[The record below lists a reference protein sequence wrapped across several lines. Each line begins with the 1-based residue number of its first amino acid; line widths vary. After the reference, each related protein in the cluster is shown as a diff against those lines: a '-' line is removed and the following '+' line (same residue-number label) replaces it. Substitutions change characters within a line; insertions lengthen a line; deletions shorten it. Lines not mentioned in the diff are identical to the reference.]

1 MQGRMDAAVALSRD
15 DLRQGRGGQHRRR
28 LPRRRRFH
36 RLGQGEA
43 GTLLRHALSRPL
55 RSRLRQ
61 AHARGLAL
69 RRPRR
74 GIPRRRKLARRL
86 PQRGLSEGT
95 HGDRGT
101 ANPSVQDMIAPAQ
114 DKQKEIAFFD
124 GHAAADDYDVF
135 TPQSSARLID
145 AFVKL
150 TGLPRSARVIDLG
163 CGSGTFTALLAR
175 VGLDISAKL
184 VAVGRRKHP
193 QIEFVAGDIERLP
206 FPAAS
211 FDGALLSGVVHH
223 FPDPSPCAAE
233 TFRLLRPRGRFLAFD
248 PNRMNPFM
256 WLYRDRASP
265 FYSSVGVTENER
277 PVLAR
282 EVAAVFERA
291 GFAVSSHYLS
301 GLAYR
306 YVASRRA
313 QLALPLYNFIDR
325 ALFGLPVMEQLR
337 PFVITAGAKR

>member
-1 MQGRMDAAVALSRD
+1 MDARVKPGHDQIRTNSEVTAL
-15 DLRQGRGGQHRRR
+15 
-28 LPRRRRFH
+28 
-36 RLGQGEA
+36 
-43 GTLLRHALSRPL
+43 
-55 RSRLRQ
+55 
-61 AHARGLAL
+61 
-69 RRPRR
+69 
-74 GIPRRRKLARRL
+74 
-86 PQRGLSEGT
+86 
-95 HGDRGT
+95 
-101 ANPSVQDMIAPAQ
+101 VQDKAQ

-135 TPQSSARLID
+135 TPQSSARLVD

-150 TGLPRSARVIDLG
+150 TGLPPGARVIDLG

-175 VGLDISAKL
+175 AGFDCVGLDISAKL

-223 FPDPSPCAAE
+223 FPDPSPC
-233 TFRLLRPRGRFLAFD
+233 
-248 PNRMNPFM
+248 
-256 WLYRDRASP
+256 
-265 FYSSVGVTENER
+265 YSSVGVTENER

-306 YVASRRA
+306 YVALRRA
-313 QLALPLYNFIDR
+313 QLALPLYNFIDS
-325 ALFGLPVMEQLR
+325 AVFGLPIMERLR
-337 PFVITAGAKR
+337 PFVLTAGAKG